1 MYRTKHFRW
10 KLAHTSGILAHL
22 GLAVAASISYTYHI
36 GQATGPIQ
44 WSYPAHQIWT
54 SMSLNPCG
62 SVMMGDLEG
71 GYILDTAARRL
82 SLASS
87 LGMKTAGSKSLT
99 APLIWASIQTPLAL
113 FMAVLDAV
121 KNYREGL
128 DLLD

>member
-62 SVMMGDLEG
+62 SVLMGDLEG
-71 GYILDTAARRL
+71 GYILDTAARRTL
-82 SLASS
+82 
-87 LGMKTAGSKSLT
+87 LT
-99 APLIWASIQTPLAL
+99 CI
-113 FMAVLDAV
+113 AVV
-121 KNYREGL
+121 S
-128 DLLD
+128 